1 MWSHVIK
8 PIPDKKRST
17 LIIWIS
23 CTYNQH
29 TLQIKQYFRFI
40 SECFD
45 FYKFIQTFALHF
57 EKPNSMSR
65 VCELTGKK
73 MIVGNTV
80 SHSNIKTKRRF
91 YPNLQTKRFFI
102 PEENKWITLK
112 VSTSALRTI
121 NKNGISACLKE
132 AREKGFLTN
141 K

>member
-1 MWSHVIK
+1 
-8 PIPDKKRST
+8 
-17 LIIWIS
+17 
-23 CTYNQH
+23 
-29 TLQIKQYFRFI
+29 
-40 SECFD
+40 
-45 FYKFIQTFALHF
+45 
-57 EKPNSMSR
+57 MSR

-102 PEENKWITLK
+102 PEEDKWITLK

-121 NKNGISACLKE
+121 NKNGISACLKD
-132 AREKGFLTN
+132 ARAKGFLVN